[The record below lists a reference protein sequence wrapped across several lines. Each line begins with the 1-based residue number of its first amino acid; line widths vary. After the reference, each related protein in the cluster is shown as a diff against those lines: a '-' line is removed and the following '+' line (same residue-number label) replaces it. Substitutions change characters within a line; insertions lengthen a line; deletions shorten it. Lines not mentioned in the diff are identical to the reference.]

1 MSAGHTYK
9 LDGAGRLHQRV
20 AIVTGSSS
28 GLGRAIALALAR
40 EGAYVICSDR
50 VAEARQDGFEE
61 DKHIPTHEVISN
73 NGGKAYFQKCD
84 LMNVA
89 EIVAL
94 IEFAVKVSA
103 IAVMALGGQTN
114 NQCQKF
120 NKLDILVNNAGL
132 WMPLRDFVEETEE
145 QWDAMFAINAKG
157 TATAMREAIKQFLKQ
172 PIDEDSGSRGRIVN
186 ISSCAGGRTAI
197 RREATYAASK
207 AAVAMLTQ
215 NVALDHAKDCINV
228 NGVCPGVVRSG
239 AASINFRTPAI
250 ITEMRKSTP
259 WPRLGEPL
267 DIAKAVVFFC
277 SDDAQWITGQ
287 NMAVDGGFTIGIPL

>member
-1 MSAGHTYK
+1 MRATTVYK
-9 LDGAGRLHQRV
+9 TNGSGRLHQRV

-28 GLGRAIALALAR
+28 GLGRGIALALAR
-40 EGAYVICSDR
+40 EGAILVCTDR

-61 DKHIPTHEVISN
+61 DKHIPTHDVIN
-73 NGGKAYFQKCD
+73 HNGGKAIFQKCD
-84 LMNVA
+84 LMNTS

-94 IEFAVKVSA
+94 VEAAVK
-103 IAVMALGGQTN
+103 N
-114 NQCQKF
+114 F

-172 PIDEDSGSRGRIVN
+172 PIDEVSGSRGRIVN
-186 ISSCAGGRTAI
+186 ISSAAGGQTAI

-207 AAVAMLTQ
+207 AAVAMLVQ
-215 NVALDHAKDCINV
+215 NVGLDHAKDYINV
-228 NGVCPGVVRSG
+228 NGVTPGVVRSG
-239 AASINFRTPAI
+239 MASINFQTPAI
-250 ITEMRKSTP
+250 IAEMKKGTP

-267 DIAKAVVFFC
+267 DIAKAVVFLC

-287 NMAVDGGFTIGIPL
+287 NLAVDGGLTIGIPF

>member
-1 MSAGHTYK
+1 MSAALSYK
-9 LDGAGRLHQRV
+9 LDGTGRLHQRV

-28 GLGRAIALALAR
+28 GLGRGIALALAR
-40 EGAYVICSDR
+40 EGAYVICADR
-50 VAEARQDGFEE
+50 VAEARQDGFEA
-61 DKHIPTHEVISN
+61 DKHIPTHEVINN

-84 LMNVA
+84 LMKVA

-94 IEFAVKVSA
+94 IEFAVK
-103 IAVMALGGQTN
+103 T
-114 NQCQKF
+114 F

-172 PIDEDSGSRGRIVN
+172 PIDEVSGSRGRIVN
-186 ISSCAGGRTAI
+186 ISSSAGGRTAI

-215 NVALDHAKDCINV
+215 NVALDHAKDYINV

-250 ITEMRKSTP
+250 ITEMQKGTP

-267 DIAKAVVFFC
+267 DIAKAVVFLC

-287 NMAVDGGFTIGIPL
+287 NLAVDGGFTIGIPL

>member
-1 MSAGHTYK
+1 MSAATVYK
-9 LDGAGRLHQRV
+9 NDGSGRLHQRV

-28 GLGRAIALALAR
+28 GLGRGIALALAR
-40 EGAYVICSDR
+40 EGAVVVCSDR

-61 DKHIPTHEVISN
+61 DKHIPTHEVINN
-73 NGGKAYFQKCD
+73 NGGKAVFQICD
-84 LMNVA
+84 LLIVA
-89 EIVAL
+89 EIGAL
-94 IEFAVKVSA
+94 IEAAVK
-103 IAVMALGGQTN
+103 M
-114 NQCQKF
+114 F

-157 TATAMREAIKQFLKQ
+157 TATAMRAAIKQFLKQ
-172 PIDEDSGSRGRIVN
+172 PIDEVSGSRGRIVN
-186 ISSCAGGRTAI
+186 ISSAAGGITAI

-207 AAVAMLTQ
+207 AAVAMLVQ
-215 NVALDHAKDCINV
+215 NVGIDHAKDCINV

-239 AASINFRTPAI
+239 AASINFQNPAI
-250 ITEMRKSTP
+250 IAEMQKGTP
-259 WPRLGEPL
+259 WPRLGEPS

-287 NMAVDGGFTIGIPL
+287 NLAVDGGFTIGIPL

>member
-1 MSAGHTYK
+1 MSAALSYK
-9 LDGAGRLHQRV
+9 LNGTGRLHQRV

-28 GLGRAIALALAR
+28 GLGRGIALALAR
-40 EGAYVICSDR
+40 EGAHVICADR

-61 DKHIPTHEVISN
+61 DKHIPTHEVINN
-73 NGGKAYFQKCD
+73 NGGKACFQKCD
-84 LMNVA
+84 LMKVA

-94 IEFAVKVSA
+94 IEFAVK
-103 IAVMALGGQTN
+103 T
-114 NQCQKF
+114 F

-172 PIDEDSGSRGRIVN
+172 PVDQVSGSRGRIVN
-186 ISSCAGGRTAI
+186 ISSSAGGRTAI

-215 NVALDHAKDCINV
+215 NVALDHAKDYINV

-250 ITEMRKSTP
+250 ITEMQKGTP

-267 DIAKAVVFFC
+267 DIAKAVVFLC

-287 NMAVDGGFTIGIPL
+287 NLAVDGGFTIGIPL